1 MKALVTG
8 GAGFIGSHVVDAL
21 LRDGHDVS
29 IVDNLATGRREN
41 VAPGARL
48 WELDIG
54 HPGLKEVFD
63 RERPDVVIHLAAQTV
78 VRQSVEDPMFDARQ
92 NILGSIHVFVLAMQH
107 GAKKVIYASSGGA
120 VYGDPE
126 RRPVPESHPARPV
139 SYYGVSKY
147 AAEHY
152 LQLLGRMEGLP
163 YVILRYANVY
173 GARQSPNGEAGVVS
187 IFARQMIRGE
197 TPTIFGKGDKTRDY
211 VHVSDI
217 VAANLLAIA
226 GPDGVYNIGTGVETS
241 DRQMFD
247 HLAALLDY
255 HEEPHYAP
263 PRQGEVYR
271 TCLDTSKA
279 AVALG
284 WRPRLALRD
293 GLAATI
299 GYYKC
304 LAER

>member
-1 MKALVTG
+1 MKALITG

-41 VAPGARL
+41 VAKGARL
-48 WELDIG
+48 KVLDIC

-63 RERPDVVIHLAAQTV
+63 QERPDVVIHLAAQTV
-78 VRQSVEDPMFDARQ
+78 VRQSVEDPIFDGRQ
-92 NILGSIHVFVLAMQH
+92 NILGSVNVFVLAMQH
-107 GAKKVIYASSGGA
+107 GVKKVIYASSGGA
-120 VYGDPE
+120 VYGDPDHL
-126 RRPVPESHPARPV
+126 PVPESHPARPV

-152 LQLLGRMEGLP
+152 LQVLGRMEGLP
-163 YVILRYANVY
+163 YTILRYANVY
-173 GARQSPNGEAGVVS
+173 GARQSPSGEAGVVS
-187 IFARQMIRGE
+187 VFARQMIRGE

-211 VHVSDI
+211 VHVYDI
-217 VAANLLAIA
+217 VAANLLAIGGPA
-226 GPDGVYNIGTGVETS
+226 GLYNIGTGVETS

-247 HLAALLDY
+247 ALASLLGY
-255 HEEPHYAP
+255 REEPHYAP

-271 TCLDTSKA
+271 TCLDCNRA
-279 AVALG
+279 AEALG

-293 GLAATI
+293 GLSATI
-299 GYYKC
+299 GYYRC